1 MDSYVRNSMKLSL
14 IVQFLAGFISLLGM
28 YVTVQPEDQ
37 ILTELIT
44 LDTLVQ
50 FVEATFYIWFFT
62 TAINVTDMASYR
74 YFDWVITTPI
84 MLVTIA
90 AYFKYNELKEKKTG
104 QIMKFKNFIK
114 EYSRPLAVIAGANM
128 AMLVFGYL
136 GETKRMNLALSN
148 LIGFIF
154 FGISF
159 YTLYNDFTSSWA
171 NNLPIYYAVTGLWA
185 LYGVAAMMNPSEK
198 NTMYNILDMFSKNFF
213 GVALFYAI
221 WQLRINKY

>member
-50 FVEATFYIWFFT
+50 SVEATFYIWFFT

-84 MLVTIA
+84 MLVSIA

-114 EYSRPLAVIAGANM
+114 EYSRPLLLLQV
-128 AMLVFGYL
+128 
-136 GETKRMNLALSN
+136 
-148 LIGFIF
+148 LIR
-154 FGISF
+154 
-159 YTLYNDFTSSWA
+159 LC
-171 NNLPIYYAVTGLWA
+171 
-185 LYGVAAMMNPSEK
+185 
-198 NTMYNILDMFSKNFF
+198 
-213 GVALFYAI
+213 
-221 WQLRINKY
+221 